1 MKLPRP
7 TRTTLIFSLCLI
19 ALASVLAY
27 ENHQLSLVSNDLA
40 ATADKDSLNAL
51 LTRLTKVDERLD
63 AVDGKHL
70 VTNDDFRS
78 GQQALSNRIDAVQ
91 AYAKQATETTQ
102 DLSLRVTAAEEQVMV
117 VKASIEMIDIRL
129 QELSKPLTTEPPVVA
144 PPPKPVIRK
153 KPQPAP
159 QPPPFTVIGIEY
171 RISRWRALSVR
182 GAIRQYPAK
191 PDQPDPA
198 RRWGHGNWT
207 APAAMDEGTE
217 PSLLLTLMISQVG
230 GMKIHNWG

>member
-40 ATADKDSLNAL
+40 STADKDSLNAL
-51 LTRLTKVDERLD
+51 LTRLAKVDERLD

-129 QELSKPLTTEPPVVA
+129 QELSKPQASEPPVVA

-153 KPQPAP
+153 KPPPAP

-171 RISRWRALSVR
+171 RGGERFLSVAPP
-182 GAIRQYPAK
+182 GSTQLSQINLIRPG
-191 PDQPDPA
+191 D
-198 RRWGHGNWT
+198 GVT
-207 APAAMDEGTE
+207 GTGL
-217 PSLLLTLMISQVG
+217 PPPPW
-230 GMKIHNWG
+230 MKVRSPLCCSP

>member
-40 ATADKDSLNAL
+40 STADKDSLNAL
-51 LTRLTKVDERLD
+51 LTRLAKVDERLD

-70 VTNDDFRS
+70 ATNDDFRS
-78 GQQALSNRIDAVQ
+78 GQQALSNRIDTVQ
-91 AYAKQATETTQ
+91 AYAKQATETTH

-117 VKASIEMIDIRL
+117 LKASIEMIDNRL
-129 QELSKPLTTEPPVVA
+129 QELSKPQTTEPLAAVS
-144 PPPKPVIRK
+144 PPKTIIRK
-153 KPQPAP
+153 KPPPAP

-171 RISRWRALSVR
+171 RGGERFLSVAPP
-182 GAIRQYPAK
+182 GSTQLSQINLIRPGDGVTGTSWK
-191 PDQPDPA
+191 LKS
-198 RRWGHGNWT
+198 
-207 APAAMDEGTE
+207 MDGRLAHFEVAGLSRTLTVE
-217 PSLLLTLMISQVG
+217 P
-230 GMKIHNWG
+230 

>member
-78 GQQALSNRIDAVQ
+78 GQQALSNRIDTVQ
-91 AYAKQATETTQ
+91 AYAKQATETTH

-117 VKASIEMIDIRL
+117 LKASIEMIEIRL
-129 QELSKPLTTEPPVVA
+129 QELSKPLTTEPPVIA
-144 PPPKPVIRK
+144 PLPKPVIRK
-153 KPQPAP
+153 KPPPAP

-171 RISRWRALSVR
+171 RGGERFLSVAPP
-182 GAIRQYPAK
+182 GSTQLSQINLIRPGDGVTGTGL
-191 PDQPDPA
+191 PQPP
-198 RRWGHGNWT
+198 W
-207 APAAMDEGTE
+207 
-217 PSLLLTLMISQVG
+217 
-230 GMKIHNWG
+230 MKVRSPLCCSP

>member
-27 ENHQLSLVSNDLA
+27 ENHQLSLVSNNLA
-40 ATADKDSLNAL
+40 STADKDSLNAL
-51 LTRLTKVDERLD
+51 LTRLAKVDERLD

-78 GQQALSNRIDAVQ
+78 GQQALSNRIDTVQ
-91 AYAKQATETTQ
+91 AYAKQATETTH

-117 VKASIEMIDIRL
+117 LKASIEMIDIRL
-129 QELSKPLTTEPPVVA
+129 QELSKPQASEPPVVA

-153 KPQPAP
+153 KPPPAP

-171 RISRWRALSVR
+171 RGGERFLSVAPP
-182 GAIRQYPAK
+182 GSTQLSQINLIRPGDGVTGTSWK
-191 PDQPDPA
+191 LKS
-198 RRWGHGNWT
+198 
-207 APAAMDEGTE
+207 MDGRLAHFEVAGLSRTLTVE
-217 PSLLLTLMISQVG
+217 P
-230 GMKIHNWG
+230 

>member
-27 ENHQLSLVSNDLA
+27 ENHQLSLVSNNLA
-40 ATADKDSLNAL
+40 STADKDSLNAL

-78 GQQALSNRIDAVQ
+78 GQQALSNRIDAIQ
-91 AYAKQATETTQ
+91 AYAKQASKNTQ
-102 DLSLRVTAAEEQVMV
+102 DLSMRVTAAEEQVMV
-117 VKASIEMIDIRL
+117 LKASIEMIDIRL
-129 QELSKPLTTEPPVVA
+129 QELSKPQASEPPVVA

-153 KPQPAP
+153 KPPPAP

-171 RISRWRALSVR
+171 RGGERFLSVAPP
-182 GAIRQYPAK
+182 GSTQLSQINMIRPGDGVTGTSWK
-191 PDQPDPA
+191 LKS
-198 RRWGHGNWT
+198 
-207 APAAMDEGTE
+207 MDGRLAHFEVAGLSRTLTVE
-217 PSLLLTLMISQVG
+217 P
-230 GMKIHNWG
+230 

>member
-40 ATADKDSLNAL
+40 STADKDSLNAL
-51 LTRLTKVDERLD
+51 LTRLAKVDERLD

-78 GQQALSNRIDAVQ
+78 GQQALSNRIDTVQ
-91 AYAKQATETTQ
+91 AYAKQATETTH

-117 VKASIEMIDIRL
+117 LKASIEMIEIRL
-129 QELSKPLTTEPPVVA
+129 QELSKPQTTEPSAAVSL
-144 PPPKPVIRK
+144 PKTVIRK
-153 KPQPAP
+153 KPPPAP

-171 RISRWRALSVR
+171 RGGERFLSVAPP
-182 GAIRQYPAK
+182 GSTQLSQINLIRPGDGVTGTSWK
-191 PDQPDPA
+191 LKS
-198 RRWGHGNWT
+198 
-207 APAAMDEGTE
+207 MDGRLAHFEVAGLSRTLTVE
-217 PSLLLTLMISQVG
+217 P
-230 GMKIHNWG
+230 

>member
-40 ATADKDSLNAL
+40 STADKDSLNAL
-51 LTRLTKVDERLD
+51 LTRLAKVDERLD
-63 AVDGKHL
+63 AVDSKHL

-78 GQQALSNRIDAVQ
+78 GQQALSNRIDTVQ
-91 AYAKQATETTQ
+91 AYAKQATETTH

-117 VKASIEMIDIRL
+117 LKASIEMIDIRL
-129 QELSKPLTTEPPVVA
+129 QELCNPQASEPPMVA

-153 KPQPAP
+153 KPPPAP
-159 QPPPFTVIGIEY
+159 LNWSSNPGHRLRCLCRFLLHGY
-171 RISRWRALSVR
+171 WRQVVVVAVEPDSVVSHEEASYILPGFFNCHVALL
-182 GAIRQYPAK
+182 
-191 PDQPDPA
+191 
-198 RRWGHGNWT
+198 GH
-207 APAAMDEGTE
+207 P
-217 PSLLLTLMISQVG
+217 L
-230 GMKIHNWG
+230 

>member
-19 ALASVLAY
+19 AMASVLAY
-27 ENHQLSLVSNDLA
+27 ENHLLSLVSNNLA

-51 LTRLTKVDERLD
+51 LTRLDKVDERLD
-63 AVDGKHL
+63 AVNGKHL

-129 QELSKPLTTEPPVVA
+129 QELSKPQASEPPVVA

-153 KPQPAP
+153 KPPPAP

-171 RISRWRALSVR
+171 RGGERFLSVAPP
-182 GAIRQYPAK
+182 GSTQLSQINLIRPG
-191 PDQPDPA
+191 D
-198 RRWGHGNWT
+198 GVTGT
-207 APAAMDEGTE
+207 AWKLKSMDGRLAHFEVAGLSRTLTVE
-217 PSLLLTLMISQVG
+217 P
-230 GMKIHNWG
+230 

>member
-40 ATADKDSLNAL
+40 STADKDSLNAL
-51 LTRLTKVDERLD
+51 LTRLAKVDERLD
-63 AVDGKHL
+63 AVDSKHL

-78 GQQALSNRIDAVQ
+78 GQQALSNRIDTVQ
-91 AYAKQATETTQ
+91 AYAKQATETTH

-117 VKASIEMIDIRL
+117 LKASIEMIDIRL
-129 QELSKPLTTEPPVVA
+129 QELSKPQASEPPVVA

-153 KPQPAP
+153 KPPPAP

-171 RISRWRALSVR
+171 RGGERFLSVAPP
-182 GAIRQYPAK
+182 GSTQLSQINLIRPGDGVTGTSWK
-191 PDQPDPA
+191 LKS
-198 RRWGHGNWT
+198 
-207 APAAMDEGTE
+207 MDGRLAHFEVAGLSRTLTVE
-217 PSLLLTLMISQVG
+217 P
-230 GMKIHNWG
+230 

>member
-27 ENHQLSLVSNDLA
+27 ENHQLSLVSNNLA
-40 ATADKDSLNAL
+40 STADKDSLNAL
-51 LTRLTKVDERLD
+51 LTRLAKVDERLD

-78 GQQALSNRIDAVQ
+78 GQQALSNRIDTVQ
-91 AYAKQATETTQ
+91 AYAKQASETTQ

-117 VKASIEMIDIRL
+117 LKASIEMIDIRL
-129 QELSKPLTTEPPVVA
+129 QELSKPQASEPPVVA

-153 KPQPAP
+153 KPPPAP

-171 RISRWRALSVR
+171 RGGERFLSVAPP
-182 GAIRQYPAK
+182 GTTQLSQINLIRPGDGVTGTSWK
-191 PDQPDPA
+191 LKS
-198 RRWGHGNWT
+198 
-207 APAAMDEGTE
+207 MDGRLAHFEVAGLSRTLTVE
-217 PSLLLTLMISQVG
+217 P
-230 GMKIHNWG
+230 

>member
-40 ATADKDSLNAL
+40 STADKDSLNAL
-51 LTRLTKVDERLD
+51 LTRLAKVDERLD

-78 GQQALSNRIDAVQ
+78 GQQALSNRIDAIQ
-91 AYAKQATETTQ
+91 AYAKQASKTTQ
-102 DLSLRVTAAEEQVMV
+102 DLSMRVTAAEEQVMV
-117 VKASIEMIDIRL
+117 LKASIEMIEIRL
-129 QELSKPLTTEPPVVA
+129 QELSKPLTTEPPVIA
-144 PPPKPVIRK
+144 PLPKPVIRK
-153 KPQPAP
+153 KPPPAP

-171 RISRWRALSVR
+171 RGGERFLSVAPP
-182 GAIRQYPAK
+182 GSTQLSQINLIRPG
-191 PDQPDPA
+191 D
-198 RRWGHGNWT
+198 GVTGT
-207 APAAMDEGTE
+207 AWKLKSMDGRFAHFEVAGLSRTLTVE
-217 PSLLLTLMISQVG
+217 P
-230 GMKIHNWG
+230 

>member
-78 GQQALSNRIDAVQ
+78 GQQALSNRIDAIQ
-91 AYAKQATETTQ
+91 AYAKQASKNTQ
-102 DLSLRVTAAEEQVMV
+102 DLSMRVTAAEEQVMV
-117 VKASIEMIDIRL
+117 LKASIEMIDIRL
-129 QELSKPLTTEPPVVA
+129 QELCNPQASEPPMVA

-153 KPQPAP
+153 KPPPAP

-171 RISRWRALSVR
+171 RGGERFLSVAPP
-182 GAIRQYPAK
+182 GSTQLSQINLIRPGDGVTGTGL
-191 PDQPDPA
+191 PQPP
-198 RRWGHGNWT
+198 W
-207 APAAMDEGTE
+207 
-217 PSLLLTLMISQVG
+217 
-230 GMKIHNWG
+230 MKVRSPLCCSP

>member
-40 ATADKDSLNAL
+40 STADKDSLNAL
-51 LTRLTKVDERLD
+51 LTRLAKVDERLD

-70 VTNDDFRS
+70 ATNDDFRS
-78 GQQALSNRIDAVQ
+78 GQQALSNRIDTVQ
-91 AYAKQATETTQ
+91 AYAKQATETTH

-117 VKASIEMIDIRL
+117 LKASIEMIEIRL
-129 QELSKPLTTEPPVVA
+129 QELSKPLTTEPPVIA
-144 PPPKPVIRK
+144 PLPKPVIRK
-153 KPQPAP
+153 KPPPAP

-171 RISRWRALSVR
+171 RGGERFLSVAPP
-182 GAIRQYPAK
+182 GSTQLSQINLIRPG
-191 PDQPDPA
+191 D
-198 RRWGHGNWT
+198 GVTGT
-207 APAAMDEGTE
+207 AWKLKSMDGRLAHFEVAGLSRTLTVE
-217 PSLLLTLMISQVG
+217 P
-230 GMKIHNWG
+230 

>member
-78 GQQALSNRIDAVQ
+78 GQQALSNRIDTVQ
-91 AYAKQATETTQ
+91 AYAKQATETTH

-117 VKASIEMIDIRL
+117 LKASIEMIDNRL
-129 QELSKPLTTEPPVVA
+129 QELSKPQTTEPLAAVS
-144 PPPKPVIRK
+144 PPKTIIRK
-153 KPQPAP
+153 KPPPAP

-171 RISRWRALSVR
+171 RGGERFLSVAPP
-182 GAIRQYPAK
+182 GSTQLSQINLIRPG
-191 PDQPDPA
+191 D
-198 RRWGHGNWT
+198 GVTGT
-207 APAAMDEGTE
+207 AWKLKSMDGRLAHFEVAGLSRTLTVE
-217 PSLLLTLMISQVG
+217 P
-230 GMKIHNWG
+230 

>member
-51 LTRLTKVDERLD
+51 LTRLAKVDERLD

-129 QELSKPLTTEPPVVA
+129 QELSKPQASEPPVVA

-153 KPQPAP
+153 KPPPAP

-171 RISRWRALSVR
+171 RGGERFLSVAPP
-182 GAIRQYPAK
+182 GSTQLSQINLIRPGDGVTGTGL
-191 PDQPDPA
+191 PQPP
-198 RRWGHGNWT
+198 W
-207 APAAMDEGTE
+207 
-217 PSLLLTLMISQVG
+217 
-230 GMKIHNWG
+230 MKVRSPLCCSP

>member
-78 GQQALSNRIDAVQ
+78 GQQALSNRIDDVQ
-91 AYAKQATETTQ
+91 TYAKQASETTQ

-117 VKASIEMIDIRL
+117 LKANIEMIDIRL
-129 QELSKPLTTEPPVVA
+129 QELSKPRTTEPPAAVS
-144 PPPKPVIRK
+144 PTKTVIRK
-153 KPQPAP
+153 KPTPAP

-171 RISRWRALSVR
+171 RGGERFLSVAPS
-182 GAIRQYPAK
+182 GTTQLSQINLIRPG
-191 PDQPDPA
+191 D
-198 RRWGHGNWT
+198 GVTGT
-207 APAAMDEGTE
+207 AWKLKSMDGRLAHFEVAGLSRTLTVE
-217 PSLLLTLMISQVG
+217 P
-230 GMKIHNWG
+230 

>member
-27 ENHQLSLVSNDLA
+27 ENHQLSLVSNNLA
-40 ATADKDSLNAL
+40 STADNDSLNAL
-51 LTRLTKVDERLD
+51 LTRLAKVDERLD

-78 GQQALSNRIDAVQ
+78 GQQALSNRIDTVQ
-91 AYAKQATETTQ
+91 AYAKQATETTH

-117 VKASIEMIDIRL
+117 LKASIEMIDNRL
-129 QELSKPLTTEPPVVA
+129 QELSKPQTTEPPAAVS
-144 PPPKPVIRK
+144 PPKTVIRK
-153 KPQPAP
+153 KPPPAP

-171 RISRWRALSVR
+171 RGGERFLSVAPP
-182 GAIRQYPAK
+182 GSTQLSQINLIRPG
-191 PDQPDPA
+191 D
-198 RRWGHGNWT
+198 GV
-207 APAAMDEGTE
+207 TE
-217 PSLLLTLMISQVG
+217 TGLPPPPW
-230 GMKIHNWG
+230 MKVRSPLCCSP

>member
-78 GQQALSNRIDAVQ
+78 GQQALSNRIDAIQ
-91 AYAKQATETTQ
+91 AYAKQASKNTQ
-102 DLSLRVTAAEEQVMV
+102 DLSMRVTAAEEQVMV
-117 VKASIEMIDIRL
+117 LKASIEMIEIRL
-129 QELSKPLTTEPPVVA
+129 QELSKPLTTEPPVIA
-144 PPPKPVIRK
+144 PLPKPVIRK
-153 KPQPAP
+153 KPPPAP

-171 RISRWRALSVR
+171 RISNIEVASAFCPWRH
-182 GAIRQYPAK
+182 PAV
-191 PDQPDPA
+191 
-198 RRWGHGNWT
+198 
-207 APAAMDEGTE
+207 
-217 PSLLLTLMISQVG
+217 PS
-230 GMKIHNWG
+230 

>member
-129 QELSKPLTTEPPVVA
+129 QELSKPQASEPPVVA

-153 KPQPAP
+153 IPPPAP

-171 RISRWRALSVR
+171 RGGERFLSVAPS
-182 GAIRQYPAK
+182 GSTQLSQINLIRPGDGVTGTGL
-191 PDQPDPA
+191 PQPP
-198 RRWGHGNWT
+198 W
-207 APAAMDEGTE
+207 
-217 PSLLLTLMISQVG
+217 
-230 GMKIHNWG
+230 MKVRSPLCCSP

>member
-19 ALASVLAY
+19 ALASGMAY
-27 ENHQLSLVSNDLA
+27 ENHQLSLVSNDMA

-51 LTRLTKVDERLD
+51 LTRLTKIDERLD
-63 AVDGKHL
+63 AVEGKHL

-91 AYAKQATETTQ
+91 AYAKQASETTQ

-117 VKASIEMIDIRL
+117 LKASIEMIDIRL
-129 QELSKPLTTEPPVVA
+129 QELSKPQTTEPPAAVS
-144 PPPKPVIRK
+144 PPKTVIRK
-153 KPQPAP
+153 KPPPAP

-171 RISRWRALSVR
+171 RGGERFLSVAPP
-182 GAIRQYPAK
+182 GSTQLSQINLIRPG
-191 PDQPDPA
+191 D
-198 RRWGHGNWT
+198 GVTGT
-207 APAAMDEGTE
+207 AWKLKSMDGRLAHFEVAGLSRTLTVE
-217 PSLLLTLMISQVG
+217 P
-230 GMKIHNWG
+230 

>member
-19 ALASVLAY
+19 AMASVLAY
-27 ENHQLSLVSNDLA
+27 ENHLLSLVSNNLA

-51 LTRLTKVDERLD
+51 LTRLDKVDERLD
-63 AVDGKHL
+63 AVNGKHL

-102 DLSLRVTAAEEQVMV
+102 DLSLRVTAAEEQVMLL
-117 VKASIEMIDIRL
+117 KASIEMIDIRL
-129 QELSKPLTTEPPVVA
+129 QELSKPQTTEPPAAVS
-144 PPPKPVIRK
+144 PPKTVIRK
-153 KPQPAP
+153 KPPPAP

-171 RISRWRALSVR
+171 RGGERFLSVAPP
-182 GAIRQYPAK
+182 GSTQLSQINLIRPG
-191 PDQPDPA
+191 D
-198 RRWGHGNWT
+198 GVTGT
-207 APAAMDEGTE
+207 AWKLKSMDGRSAHFEVAGLSRTLTVE
-217 PSLLLTLMISQVG
+217 P
-230 GMKIHNWG
+230 

>member
-78 GQQALSNRIDAVQ
+78 GQQALSNRIDTVQ
-91 AYAKQATETTQ
+91 AYAKQATETTH

-129 QELSKPLTTEPPVVA
+129 QELCNPQASEPPMVA

-153 KPQPAP
+153 KPPPAP

-171 RISRWRALSVR
+171 RGGERFLSVAPP
-182 GAIRQYPAK
+182 GSTQLSQINLIRPGDGVTGTSWK
-191 PDQPDPA
+191 LKS
-198 RRWGHGNWT
+198 
-207 APAAMDEGTE
+207 MDGRLAHFEMAGLSRTLTVE
-217 PSLLLTLMISQVG
+217 P
-230 GMKIHNWG
+230 

>member
-27 ENHQLSLVSNDLA
+27 ENHQFSLVSNDLA

-78 GQQALSNRIDAVQ
+78 GQQALSNRIDTVQ
-91 AYAKQATETTQ
+91 AYAKQASKTTQ
-102 DLSLRVTAAEEQVMV
+102 DLSMRVSAAEEQVMV
-117 VKASIEMIDIRL
+117 LKASVEMIDIRL
-129 QELSKPLTTEPPVVA
+129 QELSKPLTTEPPVIA
-144 PPPKPVIRK
+144 PLPKPVIRK
-153 KPQPAP
+153 KPPPAP

-171 RISRWRALSVR
+171 RGGERFLSVAPP
-182 GAIRQYPAK
+182 GSTQLSQINLIRPGDGVTGTGL
-191 PDQPDPA
+191 PQPPWMKV
-198 RRWGHGNWT
+198 R
-207 APAAMDEGTE
+207 
-217 PSLLLTLMISQVG
+217 SLLCCSP
-230 GMKIHNWG
+230 

>member
-40 ATADKDSLNAL
+40 STADKDSLNAL
-51 LTRLTKVDERLD
+51 LTRLAKVDERLD
-63 AVDGKHL
+63 AVDSKHL

-129 QELSKPLTTEPPVVA
+129 QELCNPQASEPPMVA

-153 KPQPAP
+153 KPPPAP

-171 RISRWRALSVR
+171 RGGERFLSVAPP
-182 GAIRQYPAK
+182 GSTQLSQINLIRPG
-191 PDQPDPA
+191 D
-198 RRWGHGNWT
+198 GVTGT
-207 APAAMDEGTE
+207 AWKLKSMDGRFAHFEVAGLSRTLTVE
-217 PSLLLTLMISQVG
+217 P
-230 GMKIHNWG
+230 

>member
-27 ENHQLSLVSNDLA
+27 ENHQLSLVSNNLA
-40 ATADKDSLNAL
+40 STADKDSLNAL
-51 LTRLTKVDERLD
+51 LTRLAKVDERLD

-78 GQQALSNRIDAVQ
+78 GQQALSNRIDTVQ
-91 AYAKQATETTQ
+91 AYAKQATETTH

-117 VKASIEMIDIRL
+117 LKASIEMIEIRL
-129 QELSKPLTTEPPVVA
+129 QELSKPLTTEPPVIA
-144 PPPKPVIRK
+144 PLPKPVIRK
-153 KPQPAP
+153 KPPPAP

-171 RISRWRALSVR
+171 RISNIEYRGGERFLSVAPS
-182 GAIRQYPAK
+182 GSTQLSQINLIRPGDGVTETGL
-191 PDQPDPA
+191 PQPP
-198 RRWGHGNWT
+198 W
-207 APAAMDEGTE
+207 
-217 PSLLLTLMISQVG
+217 
-230 GMKIHNWG
+230 MKVRSPLCCSP

>member
-40 ATADKDSLNAL
+40 STADKDSLNAL
-51 LTRLTKVDERLD
+51 LTRLAKVDERLD

-70 VTNDDFRS
+70 ATNDDFRS
-78 GQQALSNRIDAVQ
+78 GQQALSNRIDTVQ
-91 AYAKQATETTQ
+91 AYAKQATETTH

-117 VKASIEMIDIRL
+117 LKASIEMIDNRL
-129 QELSKPLTTEPPVVA
+129 QELSKPQTTEPLAAVS
-144 PPPKPVIRK
+144 PPKTIIRK
-153 KPQPAP
+153 KPPPAP

-171 RISRWRALSVR
+171 RGGERFLSVAPS
-182 GAIRQYPAK
+182 GSTQLSQINLIRPG
-191 PDQPDPA
+191 D
-198 RRWGHGNWT
+198 GV
-207 APAAMDEGTE
+207 TE
-217 PSLLLTLMISQVG
+217 TGLPPPPW
-230 GMKIHNWG
+230 MKVRSPLCCSP

>member
-27 ENHQLSLVSNDLA
+27 ENHQLSLVSNNLA
-40 ATADKDSLNAL
+40 STADKDSLNAL
-51 LTRLTKVDERLD
+51 LTRLAKVDERLD

-78 GQQALSNRIDAVQ
+78 GQQALSNRIDTVQ
-91 AYAKQATETTQ
+91 AYAKQATETTH

-117 VKASIEMIDIRL
+117 LKASIEMIDIRL
-129 QELSKPLTTEPPVVA
+129 QELSKPQASEPPVVA

-153 KPQPAP
+153 KPPPAP

-171 RISRWRALSVR
+171 RGGERFLSVAPP
-182 GAIRQYPAK
+182 GSIQLSQINLIRPG
-191 PDQPDPA
+191 D
-198 RRWGHGNWT
+198 GVTGT
-207 APAAMDEGTE
+207 AWKLKSMDGRLAHFEVAGLSRTLTVE
-217 PSLLLTLMISQVG
+217 P
-230 GMKIHNWG
+230 

>member
-1 MKLPRP
+1 MNLIRP
-7 TRTTLIFSLCLI
+7 TRTTLILSLCLVV
-19 ALASVLAY
+19 LASALAY
-27 ENHQLSLVSNDLA
+27 ENHQLSQLASNLETTAGKDLI
-40 ATADKDSLNAL
+40 DAL
-51 LTRLTKVDERLD
+51 LTRLAKVDERLD

-78 GQQALSNRIDAVQ
+78 GQQALSNRIDTVQ

-153 KPQPAP
+153 KPPPAP

-171 RISRWRALSVR
+171 RGGERFLSVAPP
-182 GAIRQYPAK
+182 GSTQLSQINLIRPG
-191 PDQPDPA
+191 D
-198 RRWGHGNWT
+198 GVTGT
-207 APAAMDEGTE
+207 AWKLKSMDGRLAHFEVAGLSRTLTVE
-217 PSLLLTLMISQVG
+217 P
-230 GMKIHNWG
+230 

>member
-78 GQQALSNRIDAVQ
+78 GQQALSNRIDAIQ
-91 AYAKQATETTQ
+91 AYAKQASKNTQ
-102 DLSLRVTAAEEQVMV
+102 DLSMRVTAAEEQVMV
-117 VKASIEMIDIRL
+117 LKASIEMIEIRL
-129 QELSKPLTTEPPVVA
+129 QELSKPLTTEPPVIA
-144 PPPKPVIRK
+144 PLPKPVIRK
-153 KPQPAP
+153 KPPPAP

-171 RISRWRALSVR
+171 RGGERFLSVAPP
-182 GAIRQYPAK
+182 GSTQLSQINLIRPGDGVTGTGL
-191 PDQPDPA
+191 PQPP
-198 RRWGHGNWT
+198 W
-207 APAAMDEGTE
+207 
-217 PSLLLTLMISQVG
+217 
-230 GMKIHNWG
+230 MKVRSPLCCSP

>member
-63 AVDGKHL
+63 AVYGKHL

-129 QELSKPLTTEPPVVA
+129 QELSKPQASEPPVVA

-153 KPQPAP
+153 KPPPAP

-171 RISRWRALSVR
+171 RGGERFLSVAPP
-182 GAIRQYPAK
+182 GSTQLSQINLIRPGDGVTGTGL
-191 PDQPDPA
+191 PQPP
-198 RRWGHGNWT
+198 W
-207 APAAMDEGTE
+207 
-217 PSLLLTLMISQVG
+217 
-230 GMKIHNWG
+230 MKVRSPLCCSP

>member
-27 ENHQLSLVSNDLA
+27 ENHQLSLVSNNLA
-40 ATADKDSLNAL
+40 STADKDSLNAL
-51 LTRLTKVDERLD
+51 LTRLAKVDERLD

-78 GQQALSNRIDAVQ
+78 GQQALSNRIDTVQ
-91 AYAKQATETTQ
+91 AYAKQATETTH

-117 VKASIEMIDIRL
+117 LKASIEMIDIRL
-129 QELSKPLTTEPPVVA
+129 QELSKPQASEPPVVA

-153 KPQPAP
+153 KPPPAP

-171 RISRWRALSVR
+171 RGGERFLSVAPP
-182 GAIRQYPAK
+182 GSTQLSQINLIRPG
-191 PDQPDPA
+191 D
-198 RRWGHGNWT
+198 GVTGT
-207 APAAMDEGTE
+207 AWKLKSMDGRLAHFEVAGLSRTLTVE
-217 PSLLLTLMISQVG
+217 P
-230 GMKIHNWG
+230 

>member
-78 GQQALSNRIDAVQ
+78 GQQALSNRIDTVQ
-91 AYAKQATETTQ
+91 AYAKQATETTH
-102 DLSLRVTAAEEQVMV
+102 DLSMRVTAAEEQVMV
-117 VKASIEMIDIRL
+117 LKASIEMIDIRL
-129 QELSKPLTTEPPVVA
+129 QELCNPQASEPPMVA

-153 KPQPAP
+153 KPPPAP

-171 RISRWRALSVR
+171 RGGERFLSVAPP
-182 GAIRQYPAK
+182 GSTQLSQINLIRPGDGVTGTGL
-191 PDQPDPA
+191 PQPP
-198 RRWGHGNWT
+198 W
-207 APAAMDEGTE
+207 
-217 PSLLLTLMISQVG
+217 
-230 GMKIHNWG
+230 MKVRSPLCCSP

>member
-27 ENHQLSLVSNDLA
+27 ENHQLSLVSNNLA
-40 ATADKDSLNAL
+40 STADKDSLNAL
-51 LTRLTKVDERLD
+51 LTRLAKVDERLD

-78 GQQALSNRIDAVQ
+78 GQQALSNRIDGVQ

-117 VKASIEMIDIRL
+117 LKASIEMIDIRL
-129 QELSKPLTTEPPVVA
+129 QELSKPQASEPPVVA

-153 KPQPAP
+153 KPPPAP

-171 RISRWRALSVR
+171 RGGERFLSVAPP
-182 GAIRQYPAK
+182 GSTQLSQINLIRPG
-191 PDQPDPA
+191 D
-198 RRWGHGNWT
+198 GVTGT
-207 APAAMDEGTE
+207 AWKLKSMDGRLAHFEVAGLSRTLTVE
-217 PSLLLTLMISQVG
+217 P
-230 GMKIHNWG
+230 

>member
-1 MKLPRP
+1 MKLPRS

-27 ENHQLSLVSNDLA
+27 ENHQLSLVSNNLA
-40 ATADKDSLNAL
+40 STADKDSLNAL
-51 LTRLTKVDERLD
+51 LTRLAKVDERLD

-78 GQQALSNRIDAVQ
+78 GQQALSNRIDTVQ
-91 AYAKQATETTQ
+91 AYAKQATETTH

-117 VKASIEMIDIRL
+117 LKASIEMIDIRL
-129 QELSKPLTTEPPVVA
+129 QELSKPQASEPPVVA

-153 KPQPAP
+153 KPPPAP

-171 RISRWRALSVR
+171 RGGERFLSVAPP
-182 GAIRQYPAK
+182 GSTQLSQINLIRPG
-191 PDQPDPA
+191 D
-198 RRWGHGNWT
+198 GVTGT
-207 APAAMDEGTE
+207 AWKLKSMDGRLAHFEVAGLSRTLTVE
-217 PSLLLTLMISQVG
+217 P
-230 GMKIHNWG
+230 